1 MYKEGF
7 LLNEIMTFRM
17 LSFLP
22 FVDALSYNYFSDRDL
37 TIIN

>member
-7 LLNEIMTFRM
+7 LLNEIMTFGM

-22 FVDALSYNYFSDRDL
+22 LVGALSYYYFSDRGP
-37 TIIN
+37 NNN